1 MRVPCNKPV
10 THPVLRQT
18 MTEKEFNHCVDL
30 CADGLYRFLVK
41 NLKDSDT
48 AKNIVQS
55 AFEKMW
61 MKHTDIQADKAKSYL
76 FTTGYRLM
84 VDEWRY
90 QQRFAELEAA
100 ADVYTEELYA
110 ERHDVK
116 RLVNRAADS
125 LSAEQKAVLTL
136 RDFEGYSYDE
146 IASITGLN
154 ESQVKV
160 YLFRART
167 HIKKAIGN
175 REEVL

>member
-1 MRVPCNKPV
+1 
-10 THPVLRQT
+10 
-18 MTEKEFNHCVDL
+18 MTEKEFNHCVES

-61 MKHTDIQADKAKSYL
+61 MKHTDIQTDKAKSYL

-90 QQRFAELEAA
+90 QQRFAELDAA
-100 ADVYTEELYA
+100 IDLYTEDFSA

-116 RLVNRAADS
+116 RLVNQAADA

-146 IASITGLN
+146 IAGITGLN
-154 ESQVKV
+154 AAQVKV

>member
-1 MRVPCNKPV
+1 
-10 THPVLRQT
+10 
-18 MTEKEFNHCVDL
+18 MTEKEFNICVDT

-48 AKNIVQS
+48 ARNIVQS

-61 MKHTDIQADKAKSYL
+61 MKHTDIQAEKAKSYL

-100 ADVYTEELYA
+100 ADYSADDLYA
-110 ERHDVK
+110 ERNDVK
-116 RLVNRAADS
+116 RLVNLAAES

-136 RDFEGYSYDE
+136 RDFEGYTYDE
-146 IASITGLN
+146 IATITGLN
-154 ESQVKV
+154 AAQVKV
-160 YLFRART
+160 YLFRARN